1 MFYILNILNILILA
15 TIFQND
21 YILMKGSDRLDM
33 SMELNVWFFIL
44 LYIILLLLKFS
55 LTSYYKLELSL
66 SGIKNFFISKGA
78 SSIFLKGFIGLS
90 FLIDILFFC
99 GLTSIFIKVLF
110 IELHFNLLGRIEIF
124 SLLKFFSFLPENVYI
139 YKIFS
144 VDHKLNYIN
153 TIYDNWILGK
163 QEILFTSNLQID
175 LPETLKN
182 SLLLHDNLY
191 LINKSLLKYLNS
203 SLSNTMFISDWQSYI
218 SKLGIKGVLLF
229 SGILITCIGV
239 FSLYGLLPSLPSFFK
254 KRSLIDME
262 KEQSL
267 YKDQV
272 SESLSKI
279 NSLYLKDLNNVKSF
293 VKSISKDH
301 VSLSKDF
308 VSLSKNVQSNNKE
321 LGRYCK
327 KLVDINHANHKVIAL
342 KTNQGFEVEFQTI
355 KTLKKQLN
363 LTNDQSV
370 LYFIFNK
377 VIKGL

>member
-1 MFYILNILNILILA
+1 
-15 TIFQND
+15 
-21 YILMKGSDRLDM
+21 
-33 SMELNVWFFIL
+33 
-44 LYIILLLLKFS
+44 
-55 LTSYYKLELSL
+55 
-66 SGIKNFFISKGA
+66 
-78 SSIFLKGFIGLS
+78 
-90 FLIDILFFC
+90 
-99 GLTSIFIKVLF
+99 
-110 IELHFNLLGRIEIF
+110 
-124 SLLKFFSFLPENVYI
+124 
-139 YKIFS
+139 
-144 VDHKLNYIN
+144 
-153 TIYDNWILGK
+153 
-163 QEILFTSNLQID
+163 
-175 LPETLKN
+175 
-182 SLLLHDNLY
+182 
-191 LINKSLLKYLNS
+191 
-203 SLSNTMFISDWQSYI
+203 
-218 SKLGIKGVLLF
+218 
-229 SGILITCIGV
+229 
-239 FSLYGLLPSLPSFFK
+239 
-254 KRSLIDME
+254 ME